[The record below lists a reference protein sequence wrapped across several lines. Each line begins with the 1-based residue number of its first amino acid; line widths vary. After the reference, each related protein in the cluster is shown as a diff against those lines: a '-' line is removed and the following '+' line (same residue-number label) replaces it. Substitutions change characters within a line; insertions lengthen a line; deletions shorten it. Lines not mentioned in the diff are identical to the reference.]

1 MAATDKVHLNL
12 DTAERPADQQFELF
26 ATVINGRRIE
36 ISDPAEIDYKDLLT
50 IDTPLQFFRYTM
62 AEEDRDYLA
71 AQNLKGWQ
79 LGLLLEQYLTH
90 YRAEERIDERL
101 AQRKKLG
108 F

>member
-12 DTAERPADQQFELF
+12 DTAERPEDQQFELF
-26 ATVINGRRIE
+26 TTVVNDRTITIT
-36 ISDPAEIDYKDLLT
+36 DPAEIDYKDLLT
-50 IDTPLQFFRYTM
+50 IETPLQFFRYTM
-62 AEEDRDYLA
+62 SEADRDFLA
-71 AQNLKGWQ
+71 EQNLKGWK
-79 LGLLLEQYLTH
+79 LGLLLESYLTH